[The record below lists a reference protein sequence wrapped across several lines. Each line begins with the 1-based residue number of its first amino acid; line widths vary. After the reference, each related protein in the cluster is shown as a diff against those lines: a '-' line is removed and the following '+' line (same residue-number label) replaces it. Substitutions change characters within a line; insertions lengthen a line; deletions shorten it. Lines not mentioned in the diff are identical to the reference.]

1 MAHKV
6 EIQNLL
12 DASRGIDPTIRTLRN
27 NFQEVVNKLDILHN
41 FIETACA
48 DCADDNDI
56 VIKRTAFQSRID
68 DVNTAL
74 DAAKTAAASGG
85 YLALADYWSADIADT
100 SGLTNPE
107 PVVEEPVVEDPAP
120 TPEPDPAPA
129 DDTGTD
135 PASGA

>member
-12 DASRGIDPTIRTLRN
+12 DASREADPTIRQLRN

-56 VIKRTAFQSRID
+56 VIKRAAFQSRID
-68 DVNTAL
+68 DINTAL
-74 DAAKTAAASGG
+74 DAAKTAAAAGS
-85 YLALADYWSADIADT
+85 YLALADYWSADITDT
-100 SGLTNPE
+100 SGLANPE
-107 PVVEEPVVEDPAP
+107 PVVEDSV
-120 TPEPDPAPA
+120 PA
-129 DDTGTD
+129 DEVVNQ
-135 PASGA
+135 PPEAN

>member
-41 FIETACA
+41 FIETACC

-107 PVVEEPVVEDPAP
+107 PVVEEPVAE
-120 TPEPDPAPA
+120 DPAPA

>member
-1 MAHKV
+1 MAHKI

-41 FIETACA
+41 FIETACC

-100 SGLTNPE
+100 SGLTNP
-107 PVVEEPVVEDPAP
+107 VAEEPVVEDPV
-120 TPEPDPAPA
+120 PAPEVVDQPPEA
-129 DDTGTD
+129 N
-135 PASGA
+135 

>member
-1 MAHKV
+1 MAHKKQ
-6 EIQNLL
+6 IQNLL

-41 FIETACA
+41 FIETAFA

-56 VIKRTAFQSRID
+56 VIKRTALQSRID

-74 DAAKTAAASGG
+74 DTAKTAAAGG
-85 YLALADYWSADIADT
+85 SYLDLADYWSADIADT
-100 SGLTNPE
+100 SGLCNPE
-107 PVVEEPVVEDPAP
+107 SVVEEPVAEEPA
-120 TPEPDPAPA
+120 PEPDPAPA

>member
-12 DASRGIDPTIRTLRN
+12 DASRGIDPTIRELRN
-27 NFQEVVNKLDILHN
+27 NFQNVVNKLDILHN

-56 VIKRTAFQSRID
+56 VIKRAAFQSRID

-74 DAAKTAAASGG
+74 DAAKTAAAAGS
-85 YLALADYWSADIADT
+85 YLALADYWSVDIADT
-100 SGLTNPE
+100 SGLTNPVAEE
-107 PVVEEPVVEDPAP
+107 PAVEEPAP
-120 TPEPDPAPA
+120 TADPEPTPDPDPT
-129 DDTGTD
+129 DTT

>member
-27 NFQEVVNKLDILHN
+27 NFQEVVNQLDILHN

-56 VIKRTAFQSRID
+56 VIKRTAFEDKIAA
-68 DVNTAL
+68 VNTAL
-74 DAAKTAAASGG
+74 DAAKAAAAGG
-85 YLALADYWSADIADT
+85 SYLELADYWAANIADT
-100 SGLTNPE
+100 SGLANPE
-107 PVVEEPVVEDPAP
+107 PVVEEPVAE
-120 TPEPDPAPA
+120 DPAPA

>member
-12 DASRGIDPTIRTLRN
+12 NASREIDPTIRELRN
-27 NFQEVVNKLDILHN
+27 NFQNVVNKLDILHN

-56 VIKRTAFQSRID
+56 VIKRTAFVEKIAAID
-68 DVNTAL
+68 TAL
-74 DAAKTAAASGG
+74 EVAKTAAASGS
-85 YLALADYWSADIADT
+85 YLALADYWSVDIADT
-100 SGLTNPE
+100 SGLTNPVAEE
-107 PVVEEPVVEDPAP
+107 PAVEEPAPEVSADPAP
-120 TPEPDPAPA
+120 EPTD
-129 DDTGTD
+129 TD

>member
-12 DASRGIDPTIRTLRN
+12 DASREADPTIRQLRN

-56 VIKRTAFQSRID
+56 VIKRAAFQTRID
-68 DVNTAL
+68 DINTAL
-74 DAAKTAAASGG
+74 DAAKTAAAAGS

-100 SGLTNPE
+100 SGLANPE
-107 PVVEEPVVEDPAP
+107 PVVEEPAADEPAP
-120 TPEPDPAPA
+120 EVPVDPSPEAN
-129 DDTGTD
+129 
-135 PASGA
+135 

>member
-12 DASRGIDPTIRTLRN
+12 DASREADPTIRQLRN

-56 VIKRTAFQSRID
+56 VIKRAAFQSRID
-68 DVNTAL
+68 DINTAL
-74 DAAKTAAASGG
+74 DAAKTAAAAGS

-100 SGLTNPE
+100 SGLANPE
-107 PVVEEPVVEDPAP
+107 PVVEDSV
-120 TPEPDPAPA
+120 PA
-129 DDTGTD
+129 DEVVNQ
-135 PASGA
+135 PPEAN

>member
-12 DASRGIDPTIRTLRN
+12 NASREIDPTIRQLRN

-56 VIKRTAFQSRID
+56 VIKRAAFQTRID
-68 DVNTAL
+68 DINTAL
-74 DAAKTAAASGG
+74 DAAKTAAAAGS

-100 SGLTNPE
+100 SGLANPE
-107 PVVEEPVVEDPAP
+107 PVVEEPAADEPAPEVPVDPAP
-120 TPEPDPAPA
+120 EAI
-129 DDTGTD
+129 
-135 PASGA
+135 

>member
-12 DASRGIDPTIRTLRN
+12 NASREIDPTIRQLRN

-56 VIKRTAFQSRID
+56 VIKRAAFQSRID
-68 DVNTAL
+68 DINTAL
-74 DAAKTAAASGG
+74 DAAKTAAAAGS

-100 SGLTNPE
+100 SGLANPE
-107 PVVEEPVVEDPAP
+107 PVVEDSV
-120 TPEPDPAPA
+120 PA
-129 DDTGTD
+129 DEVVNQ
-135 PASGA
+135 PPEAN